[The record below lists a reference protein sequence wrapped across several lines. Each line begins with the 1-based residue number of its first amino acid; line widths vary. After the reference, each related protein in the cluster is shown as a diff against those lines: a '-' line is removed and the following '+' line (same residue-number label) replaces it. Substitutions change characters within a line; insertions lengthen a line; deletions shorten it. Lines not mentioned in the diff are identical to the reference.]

1 MRKNNNIKFFIFILL
16 FLSFGII
23 HSPSAF
29 AWGSVSNPGGGGS
42 GDFGDGG
49 VIEQEAKLGWD
60 IESVASCYSE
70 SVGWKYPATSDEKKK
85 LDAPVGAFSHLTF
98 DNSGSFNAEASS
110 SENVT
115 EHGGLNKN
123 PVLCSRTGINKK

>member
-1 MRKNNNIKFFIFILL
+1 MRIFEKKKFYILFLL
-16 FLSFGII
+16 FLILGIV
-23 HSPSAF
+23 HAPNSYAF
-29 AWGSVSNPGGGGS
+29 GSVSNPGSGGNGRPSS
-42 GDFGDGG
+42 GQ

-85 LDAPVGAFSHLTF
+85 LDASVGAFAHLTF

-115 EHGGLNKN
+115 EHGG
-123 PVLCSRTGINKK
+123 